1 MKKYNLLIILGVLLL
16 DHSSG
21 KKHSLNSIKI
31 IYLNSMHGIKR
42 PENNIS
48 TSTNLLQLSVVMKYV
63 FKIIAS
69 EAFSGEY

>member
-1 MKKYNLLIILGVLLL
+1 
-16 DHSSG
+16 
-21 KKHSLNSIKI
+21 
-31 IYLNSMHGIKR
+31 MHGIKR